1 MGEARTAEVLV
12 GKSWV
17 QTWPLWSLDSL
28 KKLSWVH
35 FTKSQWR
42 SLRNGEVFDHQFF
55 SDSSWIAL
63 FVQKPRRIIL
73 LSLFWYMTETL
84 LLLFGFFL
92 NWKCNSAPF
101 AFDHDGESSIYLLLV
116 CAQWIPLTS
125 QFGFK
130 SKKGS
135 FGNIFLQ
142 WIYKVILVLFIQQMF
157 ALWNVKL
164 ELTSPPFNVTAQHLF
179 VEKAIHVA
187 LGISY
192 VILYKILT
200 IELSS
205 IVSKLMTVTWKR
217 TSVAFPEKKEIFV
230 AFLLK

>member
-17 QTWPLWSLDSL
+17 QTWPLWNLDSL

-63 FVQKPRRIIL
+63 LVQ
-73 LSLFWYMTETL
+73 ETPTNNFTFPFFDTWQKL

-135 FGNIFLQ
+135 FGNIFCNGS
-142 WIYKVILVLFIQQMF
+142 I
-157 ALWNVKL
+157 KL
-164 ELTSPPFNVTAQHLF
+164 
-179 VEKAIHVA
+179 
-187 LGISY
+187 Y
-192 VILYKILT
+192 
-200 IELSS
+200 
-205 IVSKLMTVTWKR
+205 
-217 TSVAFPEKKEIFV
+217 
-230 AFLLK
+230 